1 MGHTPPV
8 TIYNII
14 FVSKHARQHAPP
26 KLLTHTRHSI
36 IPLLHHHNHHHRGRL
51 TRVVV
56 SKFKRSMRRRPS
68 RSILP
73 RARWTLARSVVP
85 CDCIE
90 VDNDLK
96 CTRCI
101 ARPDPHTRTTEQ
113 CLNDAPRAHGPRV
126 YRD

>member
-1 MGHTPPV
+1 MRLLNYSHTHSL
-8 TIYNII
+8 T
-14 FVSKHARQHAPP
+14 H
-26 KLLTHTRHSI
+26 THTRHSI

-56 SKFKRSMRRRPS
+56 SEFKMSMRRRPS
-68 RSILP
+68 RSIPP
-73 RARWTLARSVVP
+73 RAGWTLARSLVP
-85 CDCIE
+85 YDGIE
-90 VDNDLK
+90 VGSDLK

-113 CLNDAPRAHGPRV
+113 CLNDAPLAHGPRV